1 MTLPHKLR
9 EFQDYIILFV
19 CLTIELALKFSL
31 DAQFNSLGERMFHV
45 LWMTVLYISILT
57 ILKFENPSI
66 WLKGLFFLQFS
77 TPLLLTLVLPKIY
90 IVSLLALPWAILIK
104 MKFILSQ
111 DKSLKLFDIL
121 LLINLVVGLLLI
133 ITRGEQVFLEDGNY
147 LYIEFLNSLVT
158 LLFAFLIFRNYLIEL
173 RKSVISYRETEWHH
187 KWYLSLLLHLGH
199 NIRTPLAAILNNID
213 VIGYKYSKI
222 EGIKQPL
229 ERIKEGGNKL
239 NRIVNSVIHS
249 SNIKMITEEGMPI
262 TSVVDYFV
270 GNNEAQ
276 IHFKSLNNDEVIV
289 KGPEIV
295 SLLMALDLLTLN
307 AQEYGEMP
315 IRIAIRGNTIVFEDS
330 GKGLPEVVIKD
341 LEKSSRAPNASAY
354 GNSLKFIFTLL
365 RESGWAISIV
375 KSKKGAAYEI
385 RRGIQNWAEKAIS

>member
-9 EFQDYIILFV
+9 EFQDYIILIV
-19 CLTIELALKFSL
+19 CLSAELVIKFSL
-31 DAQFNSLGERMFHV
+31 DTQFNSQGERIIHV
-45 LWMTVLYISILT
+45 LWMIVLYSSILA
-57 ILKFENPSI
+57 ILKFENPSL

-111 DKSLKLFDIL
+111 DKSLKLFDFL
-121 LLINLVVGLLLI
+121 LLMNLVVGLVLI

-158 LLFAFLIFRNYLIEL
+158 LLFTFLIFRNYLIEL

-213 VIGYKYSKI
+213 VIDYKYANI
-222 EGIKQPL
+222 DGLNRPL
-229 ERIKEGGNKL
+229 KRIKEGGNKL
-239 NRIVNSVIHS
+239 NRIIDSVIHS
-249 SNIKMITEEGMPI
+249 SNSKMITEAGMPI

-270 GNNEAQ
+270 GNSKAQ
-276 IHFKSLNNDEVIV
+276 IHFKSLNNNEVII

-307 AQEYGEMP
+307 AQEYGAAP
-315 IRIAIRGNTIVFEDS
+315 IRISIRGNTIVFEDS
-330 GKGLPEVVIKD
+330 GKGLPDVVIKD
-341 LEKSSRAPNASAY
+341 LESSSRAPNASAY

-365 RESGWAISIV
+365 QESGWSISINTQ
-375 KSKKGAAYEI
+375 KTGASYVI

>member
-9 EFQDYIILFV
+9 EFQDYIILIL
-19 CLTIELALKFSL
+19 CLSAELVLKFSL
-31 DAQFNSLGERMFHV
+31 DSQFNNQGEKIFHV
-45 LWMTVLYISILT
+45 LWMTILYSSILA
-57 ILKFENPSI
+57 ILKYENPSK
-66 WLKGLFFLQFS
+66 WLKGLFFLQFA
-77 TPLLLTLVLPKIY
+77 TPMLLSFVLPKIF
-90 IVSLLALPWAILIK
+90 IVSILALPWALLIK

-111 DKSLKLFDIL
+111 DKSLKFFDFL
-121 LLINLVVGLLLI
+121 LLINLVIGLILI
-133 ITRGEQVFLEDGNY
+133 VTRGEQVFLEDGNH

-222 EGIKQPL
+222 EGLDQPL
-229 ERIKEGGNKL
+229 GRIKEGGSKL
-239 NRIVNSVIHS
+239 SRMIDSIIHS
-249 SNIKMITEEGMPI
+249 SNSKLITEKGMSI

-270 GNNEAQ
+270 SHTDAQ
-276 IHFKSLNNDEVIV
+276 IHFKSLNSSVVII

-295 SLLMALDLLTLN
+295 SLLMALDLLTVN
-307 AQEYGEMP
+307 AQEYGATP
-315 IRIAIRGNTIVFEDS
+315 INIIIRGNTIQFFDS
-330 GKGLPEVVIKD
+330 GEGLPETIIQE
-341 LEKSSRAPNASAY
+341 LEKPLANTNASAY

-365 RESGWAISIV
+365 RESGWNITIDRQ
-375 KSKKGAAYEI
+375 KTGASYVI

>member
-1 MTLPHKLR
+1 
-9 EFQDYIILFV
+9 
-19 CLTIELALKFSL
+19 
-31 DAQFNSLGERMFHV
+31 
-45 LWMTVLYISILT
+45 
-57 ILKFENPSI
+57 
-66 WLKGLFFLQFS
+66 
-77 TPLLLTLVLPKIY
+77 
-90 IVSLLALPWAILIK
+90 

-222 EGIKQPL
+222 EGIEQPL

-249 SNIKMITEEGMPI
+249 SNIKMITEDGMPI

-341 LEKSSRAPNASAY
+341 LEKSSRAPNASTY